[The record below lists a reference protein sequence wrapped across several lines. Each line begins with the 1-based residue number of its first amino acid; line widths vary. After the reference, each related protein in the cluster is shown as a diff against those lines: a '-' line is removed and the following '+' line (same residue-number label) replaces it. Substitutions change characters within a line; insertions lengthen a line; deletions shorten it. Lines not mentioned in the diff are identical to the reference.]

1 MKRKKVSKLW
11 NICHWCKKYNTLF
24 LNVYIY
30 SKLLVNIIFTF
41 CFRKIFSK
49 GPYNSSAAALAE
61 CDILIIIISCNLLKA
76 NFFIH
81 FYFDQHHF
89 LIRFFYFDKT
99 KFIFLML
106 NLHLAFIHFLV
117 NFIWFLI
124 LKLLFIITI
133 TISVSLI
140 VVFLIFFSFVPLSD
154 SATYSLTQITYCFN
168 FGDFFNSM
176 QIYVIYSWDRYFAL

>member
-1 MKRKKVSKLW
+1 MEYMSLVQ
-11 NICHWCKKYNTLF
+11 KYNTLI

-99 KFIFLML
+99 KLIFLML

-117 NFIWFLI
+117 NFIWFFYFKIAINYNKYNFCTFDCGLSYF
-124 LKLLFIITI
+124 LFFWFPWVTLL
-133 TISVSLI
+133 
-140 VVFLIFFSFVPLSD
+140 LSHW
-154 SATYSLTQITYCFN
+154 L
-168 FGDFFNSM
+168 
-176 QIYVIYSWDRYFAL
+176 R